1 MDLMKVVADAKASN
15 DPGRLVDLIPYARTL
30 NMDFYEAPEGLMFRL
45 KYQKENVGNP
55 SLPALH
61 GGVIGAF
68 MEHAGIFHI
77 LWHNES
83 RVLPRVI
90 DFSIDYLRPGRPEDT
105 FALCRVWRQ
114 GKRVA
119 NVAVEAWQG
128 DPDKPI
134 ATARCH
140 FLLAAPDDGA
150 GDGR

>member
-1 MDLMKVVADAKASN
+1 MDLMQEVAKARAEN
-15 DPGRLVDLIPYARTL
+15 DHQRVVDLIPYARTL
-30 NMDFYEAPEGLMFRL
+30 NMDFYDAPEGLVFRL
-45 KYQKENVGNP
+45 RYQEANIGNP
-55 SLPALH
+55 NVPALH

-77 LWHNES
+77 LWHNETD
-83 RVLPRVI
+83 VLPRVI

-105 FALCRVWRQ
+105 YALCRVWRQ

-134 ATARCH
+134 ATARAH
-140 FLLAAPDDGA
+140 FLLSPPAGAAHE
-150 GDGR
+150 R